1 VHGSPHW
8 TSPSKGAGCGRGVPT
23 VTFDA
28 PADGACRTAMQL
40 TMKNSAGTRVRRLFC
55 SRHLLTCLIMAHLYD
70 MTTIVVGVKSLRM
83 VL

>member
-1 VHGSPHW
+1 
-8 TSPSKGAGCGRGVPT
+8 
-23 VTFDA
+23 
-28 PADGACRTAMQL
+28 MQL